1 MAWYLQ
7 VVNGLVRN
15 VWDSPPPVPVGEDGW
30 MHAVQDIP
38 VVDHSRYELG
48 DWIYNVE
55 SSPAVISRE
64 VIETPLDQRK
74 AAMIQANEA
83 KYFKFIEVLSRAP
96 DLFDPA
102 EIAANKAA
110 ARANKASIEACVN
123 HDQLD
128 ALSLQ
133 EITLF

>member
-7 VVNGLVRN
+7 VVDGLVRN
-15 VWDSPPPVPVGEDGW
+15 VWDSPPPVPVGQDGW
-30 MHAVQDIP
+30 MDAVQDIP
-38 VVDHSRYELG
+38 VVNFDRYELG

-64 VIETPLDQRK
+64 VKEIPLDQRK
-74 AAMIQANEA
+74 AAKIQANET
-83 KYFKFIEVLSRAP
+83 KYFKFIDLLAKAP
-96 DLFDPA
+96 ALFDET
-102 EIAANKAA
+102 EIADNKAA
-110 ARANKASIEACVN
+110 ARANKAAIEACVS